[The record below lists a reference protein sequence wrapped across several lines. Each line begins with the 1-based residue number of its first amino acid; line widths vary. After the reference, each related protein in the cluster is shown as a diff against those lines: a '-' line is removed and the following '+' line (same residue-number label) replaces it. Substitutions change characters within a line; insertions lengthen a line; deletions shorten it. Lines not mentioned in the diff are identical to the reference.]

1 MKNYKNNFG
10 YFTPLYYSTSR
21 NIPAFQGWTEPLNL
35 PSTQIDEES
44 EKNANKISTHTSEDL
59 EDQTLIN
66 GEKSTKK
73 RSRES

>member
-1 MKNYKNNFG
+1 MKNYKNNLG
-10 YFTPLYYSTSR
+10 YFTPLYYSTSP
-21 NIPAFQGWTEPLNL
+21 NIPAFQGWIEPLSL

-44 EKNANKISTHTSEDL
+44 EKNSNKISTNISEDL